1 MDPTNN
7 KYCDEILLK
16 LQASLHQ
23 CKNNKQ
29 VYQYNKMEDP
39 ININLCS
46 NIQKYKQG
54 LLLTHTTLDIIEP
67 MIRHNKQY
75 SIEYNVVNRKL
86 IVDKVPPSELADSGL
101 FMPL

>member
-23 CKNNKQ
+23 CKDNKQ
-29 VYQYNKMEDP
+29 IYQYNKMENP

-54 LLLTHTTLDIIEP
+54 LVATNTTLEVKEPIIRP
-67 MIRHNKQY
+67 NKQY
-75 SIEYNVVNRKL
+75 SIEYNVINRIL
-86 IVDKVPPSELADSGL
+86 MIDKVPPSQVSETQV
-101 FMPL
+101 FIPL